1 MLYLYTCTIGMAYQH
16 STCTL
21 PYPRTMV
28 EYHHGVL
35 VVPIWYSGGWWT
47 QAFTSYHGSVKESG
61 IPETTVVREH
71 VQAVKWLHE
80 TVAGRVNARR
90 CNR

>member
-1 MLYLYTCTIGMAYQH
+1 
-16 STCTL
+16 
-21 PYPRTMV
+21 
-28 EYHHGVL
+28 
-35 VVPIWYSGGWWT
+35 
-47 QAFTSYHGSVKESG
+47 VKESG

-90 CNR
+90 CNRWLSPQMTTLLTERLHESCNRWLSPQMTSSHGTVARVVQP